1 MRFSFKLS
9 VKSNK
14 LACCRIFVVGMFS
27 AGGQLM
33 PMAIPLGAP
42 RTVGCLQSP
51 VSLPITMAPSPKRE
65 KRPVSPEKKDTAMQA
80 GDKLNSREKT
90 TEIIDGDLS
99 MEVCLCFLAITD
111 LFVVFV
117 LFFSI
122 FVFFSTIESTVC
134 EGE

>member
-1 MRFSFKLS
+1 
-9 VKSNK
+9 
-14 LACCRIFVVGMFS
+14 
-27 AGGQLM
+27 M

-99 MEVCLCFLAITD
+99 MEVCLCFSAITD
-111 LFVVFV
+111 LFLVID
-117 LFFSI
+117 FFFYYSC
-122 FVFFSTIESTVC
+122 FLYN
-134 EGE
+134 GEHCV